1 MAVKITSVKCPE
13 CGAALQIENGREQIF
28 CSYCG
33 AKILITNENEYIIR
47 HVDDAGV
54 KKAET
59 ERIVEMK
66 KLEIIEKNRIDNEK
80 KKKTKI
86 RMMIIASILLGII
99 SIVFFTISS
108 MDEKYSNFFFIALSI
123 FYAIPCIWLG
133 NNTKEDEL
141 DFGDKIKIPSS
152 LIDYSKK
159 NYIAV
164 ESILKSVGFT
174 NIKSIP
180 LNDLAFGVIKKPDMV
195 ESITINGRNPSFS
208 KRKYSSESEII
219 ISYHSYRNS

>member
-1 MAVKITSVKCPE
+1 MAVKLTSVKCPE

-59 ERIVEMK
+59 ERIIEMK
-66 KLEIIEKNRIDNEK
+66 KLEIIEKNRVANEK

-86 RMMIIASILLGII
+86 KIMVILAILAMIFLSMGGSDKDVEGYETIGGFLIL
-99 SIVFFTISS
+99 
-108 MDEKYSNFFFIALSI
+108 
-123 FYAIPCIWLG
+123 AIPFVWFINRDRENELG
-133 NNTKEDEL
+133 
-141 DFGDKIKIPSS
+141 FGDKIRFPHS
-152 LIDYSKK
+152 LMEYNTKS
-159 NYIAV
+159 YLVV

-174 NIKSIP
+174 NIKSVP
-180 LNDLAFGVIKKPDMV
+180 LNDLTIGILKRPDKV
-195 ESITINGRNPSFS
+195 ESITINGKMPKFAF
-208 KRKYSSESEII
+208 KKYHTNASIV
-219 ISYHSYRNS
+219 ISYHSYRKS

>member
-59 ERIVEMK
+59 ERIIEMK
-66 KLEIIEKNRIDNEK
+66 KLEIIEKNRVANEK

-86 RMMIIASILLGII
+86 KIMAILAILAMIFI
-99 SIVFFTISS
+99 SIGGTDKDNEAYETISG
-108 MDEKYSNFFFIALSI
+108 F
-123 FYAIPCIWLG
+123 
-133 NNTKEDEL
+133 
-141 DFGDKIKIPSS
+141 
-152 LIDYSKK
+152 LIY
-159 NYIAV
+159 
-164 ESILKSVGFT
+164 
-174 NIKSIP
+174 
-180 LNDLAFGVIKKPDMV
+180 IKKCGFYKYKNC
-195 ESITINGRNPSFS
+195 SI
-208 KRKYSSESEII
+208 E
-219 ISYHSYRNS
+219 